1 MPQLYKKEDPRR
13 KKTFV
18 RKLSVYDKK
27 ASINSVNRLA
37 WKYIDNHALFYCRIS
52 TNRSRHSNPELIIM
66 MIIPRYSSLVSRVSV
81 QNYWTTRKIKACFTL
96 VIEDQEAPNS
106 WYGYE
111 LLILKLFCMINCI
124 WTRIIRHKN
133 TLSNMSITTWL
144 QFYCKLIKAFGSV
157 FQINLCQDHFSR
169 FFPCWSVI

>member
-27 ASINSVNRLA
+27 SSINSVNRLA

-66 MIIPRYSSLVSRVSV
+66 MIIPKILFTGKSS
-81 QNYWTTRKIKACFTL
+81 QCA
-96 VIEDQEAPNS
+96 
-106 WYGYE
+106 E
-111 LLILKLFCMINCI
+111 LLNNKQDKGMFHFGNRRSRGTEQLI
-124 WTRIIRHKN
+124 W
-133 TLSNMSITTWL
+133 LWITH
-144 QFYCKLIKAFGSV
+144 FKAVLHDKIVCG
-157 FQINLCQDHFSR
+157 LEL
-169 FFPCWSVI
+169 